1 VVVIADPRVVTK
13 AYGRALIEGLP
24 PARRLVGAWAEL
36 LPAIREFY
44 STPAV
49 AVRRVGTSL
58 GVRAANIHST

>member
-44 STPAV
+44 TTPVGA
-49 AVRRVGTSL
+49 RRVGTSL
-58 GVRAANIHST
+58 GVRAANVHST